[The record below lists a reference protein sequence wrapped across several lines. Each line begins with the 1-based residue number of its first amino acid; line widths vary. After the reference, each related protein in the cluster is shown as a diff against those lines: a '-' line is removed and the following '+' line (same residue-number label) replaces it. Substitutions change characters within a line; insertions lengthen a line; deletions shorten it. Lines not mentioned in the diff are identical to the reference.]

1 MRTKSKIIGTVGV
14 AYGIAVI
21 SLSMAPGQYP
31 VTIREFLLLKLI
43 DRNYADLIRE
53 YKLGSCGSGGD
64 DRGVLDYVEILW

>member
-1 MRTKSKIIGTVGV
+1 
-14 AYGIAVI
+14 
-21 SLSMAPGQYP
+21 MAPGQYP